1 MANGKIQIKD
11 GAGNNLFPKVRT
23 IDMTDSAGNVK
34 LFDGEKIRPQFIPNA
49 VDDIVP
55 YAAVTSNAGVATVS
69 QQADYHYINVTSKK
83 IYATVHNGTSF
94 VWDGGSALNTTT
106 LYTSN
111 GKSFRWDGTNLVEI
125 VLPKAMASA
134 INTNTNTNEFVPT
147 VAATTAYFQPKGNY
161 AATGH
166 NHNGTYVSKI
176 IAGTNITLSP
186 TTGVGGEITINATDT
201 NTWAVS
207 SVTGYNGI
215 SANPTTGVVKIS
227 GIDTKGDSSTKGV
240 VITTSVITSNAGGNT
255 SVVPTMNA
263 IYTALAGKADTGHTH
278 NYAAQDHITIVSKGN
293 NNVTVGSSVN
303 GTTTTYYVS
312 TTDTNTWAVST
323 VSATNGVGMSN
334 AVKTGTPIVSGID
347 CTGDGTTVGV
357 IITSN
362 GITSTTSNAT
372 NGPQSLKETKNI
384 VPTMRAVYNALAGKA
399 DTGHTHNYAAANHN
413 HDTVYQPKGTY
424 ATSNTSYTS
433 DELRSN
439 HVHDAATGNGTTPGF
454 VVTSNGITSTTTT
467 LGNTSLVPTMNAV
480 YTALAGKAATGHNHD
495 TAYAAKTHTHDFG
508 VTKLIAGNNITLNP
522 TTGVGQVTITATDT
536 NTWAVSSVS
545 GTNGVGVSGNSS
557 TGKVIVSG
565 INTNGNG
572 TTVGVVVTS
581 NGITSTVSNATN
593 GPRSLAETSYIVPT
607 MRAVWNM
614 SSALSSA
621 IETKATSNTSYTAAE
636 LSGNHTHNYA
646 AANHTH
652 NYATS
657 NTSYTVAELNANHSH
672 HDAATSADIAIATN
686 TTKYVTPK
694 ALGLAPIVKA
704 FKGVYGYAT
713 SAALSTALTT
723 GDQAGIIFAKVSAN
737 RKLDGFYQC
746 GTGSKL
752 TYKNGELWIEPLGI
766 IYSTMYSTITSGTTT
781 CADCAVLKDVN
792 YVRGATETVQGG
804 VYWTSTVVSKMPGE
818 ASVPNNFAVYNALAG
833 KAATGHNHDDAYA
846 AKTHTHN
853 YATSNTSY
861 TATELGTNHTHN
873 YAAATHSHT
882 IANISGLQTALDGK
896 QATIAANTYAPY
908 THTHNYAAAT
918 HSHTIAQIS
927 NLQTTLDG
935 KAAATHSHT
944 NYISKNAGMAV
955 NGYFFSGL
963 STCPAMRSRYEVA
976 TWSDSNT
983 NSTGQY
989 PGWLAPITADGMT
1002 EVMNTF
1008 SLGRGYNISGAGGS
1022 SSYSIANFGSFLS
1035 GCAVPTFM
1043 TFATT
1048 ISEISASVSNKADVG
1063 HTHNYANATHS
1074 HTIANISGLETALNG
1089 KQATI
1094 PANTYAPYTH
1104 THNYAASNTSY
1115 TATQLS
1121 GNHSHPIANIVGL
1134 QTALDSKAATGHTHS
1149 NYMLNQAAY
1158 AVDGYFFSGLSEC
1171 SAMRSKYESTL
1182 WTHSGGSGTY
1192 PGWVAPIMAAGIT
1205 EVANLFSY
1213 CRGYASNASVNANV
1227 QSFFSACAVPTFMGF
1242 AQAVVELNNSL
1253 AGKQNT
1259 IAANTYAPYTHTHT
1273 GYATSNTSYTAAQ
1286 LSTNHSHAVATS
1298 VAIQT
1303 GANNTQYA
1311 TPQALAKGGFVRQ
1324 FTDSINKT
1332 AAQMSADWANHESH
1346 HILFYNVTDAPAK
1359 NGFYMGKTGS
1369 LCTIED
1375 QSAAWF
1381 CREKKN
1387 FYWLYKSNGYQYLS
1401 AFLPNADI
1409 VPTIIENHYS
1419 EITNNYIT
1427 SMTTNFN
1434 NFTTI
1439 NNNTFINIKFV
1450 KQYMMI
1456 NNGIM
1461 IVT

>member
-646 AANHTH
+646 AA
-652 NYATS
+652 
-657 NTSYTVAELNANHSH
+657 
-672 HDAATSADIAIATN
+672 
-686 TTKYVTPK
+686 
-694 ALGLAPIVKA
+694 
-704 FKGVYGYAT
+704 
-713 SAALSTALTT
+713 
-723 GDQAGIIFAKVSAN
+723 
-737 RKLDGFYQC
+737 
-746 GTGSKL
+746 
-752 TYKNGELWIEPLGI
+752 
-766 IYSTMYSTITSGTTT
+766 
-781 CADCAVLKDVN
+781 
-792 YVRGATETVQGG
+792 
-804 VYWTSTVVSKMPGE
+804 
-818 ASVPNNFAVYNALAG
+818 
-833 KAATGHNHDDAYA
+833 
-846 AKTHTHN
+846 
-853 YATSNTSY
+853 
-861 TATELGTNHTHN
+861 
-873 YAAATHSHT
+873 THSHT